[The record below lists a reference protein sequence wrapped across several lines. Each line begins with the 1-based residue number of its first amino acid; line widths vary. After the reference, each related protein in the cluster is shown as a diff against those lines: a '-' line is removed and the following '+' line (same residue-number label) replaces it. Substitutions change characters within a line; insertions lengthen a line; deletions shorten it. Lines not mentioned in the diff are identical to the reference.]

1 MLSLATLTLLLQV
14 ATASSA
20 ASQPALAARNPAFA
34 RDGRLAVSVEGDLWV
49 RATAGQWTRITSG
62 GAWDREPAWTPDGSA
77 IVYSSDQSGTFALWR
92 VGVGPSGATGEPTR
106 LTTSTLP
113 GGEPIV
119 ARDGRVVFVR
129 GRLGAARLWVLG
141 ADGSAS
147 RFTKDTV
154 VEEWP
159 AISADGAR
167 IAYVAVSGASRTL
180 RIRDLSSGAES
191 VVLSD
196 PRIEHPAWA
205 PAGDRLSWTATGP
218 RGAVY
223 VTAVDGRY
231 TNLVSSRHAES
242 AWSPDGKSLA
252 LAELPASE
260 AIARVA
266 YNGDP
271 DRTGDR
277 EANLLAPNT
286 GHLWTVEAP
295 NAPDEALAEQAAA
308 AIVTDRAQRNADAFD
323 QVWNRTASL
332 YYSSPGAA
340 PRRAQWV
347 ALAGKY
353 RPRALA
359 AKDDDELETVLHEM
373 LSHHPAYRQPAI
385 GRAAV
390 SSANPVATAA
400 GIEMLAKG
408 GNVVDAAV
416 AVSFALAVVEPDASG
431 PGGYGQMLV
440 YRKGM
445 DRPQLIEFMTRVPE
459 DAGLENTKLLQ
470 NGRLPDGGPAV
481 VNVPG
486 TVAAM
491 YLAWQKYGSKKLAWS
506 DLLQPAIH
514 AARDGYVVSD
524 GLATTLETERDQFLK
539 YPGSRALFFR
549 NGEPLHAGDTLVNRD
564 LAWTL
569 EQIAKGGAD
578 AFYKGE
584 IAQRLVSDLHAHGNA
599 MKLSDLARYYAAER
613 EPVAG
618 EYRGYTFY
626 SSAPPVSGGAELAA
640 KFNLLEQYRD
650 PKPYTED
657 AGTLHAMIAAW
668 QLVPSTRNR
677 IADPGLWP
685 VNIEPF
691 TSKDTARVRWACFD
705 PNKAID
711 PAALRGDTLV
721 CGSARHTASIELSR
735 PPQCESHGYGAHQA
749 SSCRSAGTT
758 AFTVADAAG
767 NVVAVTQTLG
777 TWGGNFYVT
786 PELGFLYNDKLSSYA
801 TDPGA
806 YGARLPFARH
816 GSTIAPTIVFEG
828 RGAASHPVMA
838 LGAAGNAWI
847 TSAVYQTLEGMI
859 DQHLDPQAALE
870 LPRFLISGGF
880 GGRVGRGGAGAAP
893 PTGATIQLEDGFSP
907 AVMKRLE
914 ALGYRTQIVSLMGE
928 LREGYG
934 AAVKIE
940 NGHVLAGAD
949 PRRAGAAAA
958 IP

>member
-1 MLSLATLTLLLQV
+1 MLSFAALALLLQ
-14 ATASSA
+14 AA
-20 ASQPALAARNPAFA
+20 ASPSPAARNPAFA
-34 RDGRLAVSVEGDLWV
+34 RDGRLAVSVEGDLWIHSTSG
-49 RATAGQWTRITSG
+49 AWTRITSG
-62 GAWDREPAWTPDGSA
+62 GAWDREPAWTPDESA
-77 IVYSSDQSGTFALWR
+77 IVFSSDRSGTFALWR
-92 VGVGPSGATGEPTR
+92 VAVGANGATGEPTR
-106 LTTSTLP
+106 LTNSALP
-113 GGEPIV
+113 DGEPVV
-119 ARDGRVVFVR
+119 APDGRIIFVR
-129 GRLGAARLWVLG
+129 GRLGAAELWSLAPNG
-141 ADGSAS
+141 TAS

-167 IAYVAVSGASRTL
+167 LAYVAIAGGTHAL
-180 RIRDLSSGAES
+180 RVRDLSSGVES
-191 VVLSD
+191 VVLTD
-196 PRIEHPAWA
+196 PRIEHPSWA
-205 PAGDRLSWTATGP
+205 PAGDRLTWTATGP

-223 VTAVDGRY
+223 VTALDGHY
-231 TNLVSSRHAES
+231 TNLASSHHAES
-242 AWSPDGKSLA
+242 AWSPDGRTLA
-252 LAELPASE
+252 LTELPATE

-277 EANLLAPNT
+277 EANLLAPAT
-286 GHLWTVEAP
+286 GHLWSVDAP
-295 NAPDEALAEQAAA
+295 SAPDEALVEQAGAT
-308 AIVTDRAQRNADAFD
+308 VSMDRAQRNADAFD
-323 QVWNRTASL
+323 QLWNRTASL
-332 YYSSPGAA
+332 YYASVDAA
-340 PRRAQWV
+340 PRRKQWET
-347 ALAGKY
+347 LAAKY
-353 RPRALA
+353 RPRAIA
-359 AKDDDELETVLHEM
+359 ATNDDELETVLHEM
-373 LSHHPAYRQPAI
+373 LRQHPPYRQPAM

-400 GIEMLAKG
+400 GLEMLSKG

-445 DRPQLIEFMTRVPE
+445 DKPQLIEFMTRVPE

-470 NGRLPDGGPAV
+470 NGRLPDGGPVV

-491 YLAWQKYGSKKLAWS
+491 YLAWQQYGSKKLAWS
-506 DLLQPAIH
+506 DLLQPAIR

-549 NGEPLHAGDTLVNRD
+549 DGKPLHAGDTLVNPD

-569 EQIAKGGAD
+569 DQIAKGGAD

-584 IAQRLVSDLHAHGNA
+584 IAKRLVNDLHSHGNA

-618 EYRGYTFY
+618 TYRGYTFY

-640 KFNLLEQYRD
+640 KFNLLEQYPN
-650 PKPYTED
+650 PKPYTDD

-677 IADPGLWP
+677 IADPGMWP
-685 VNIEPF
+685 VNTEPF
-691 TSKDTARVRWACFD
+691 TNKDTAKIRWACFNPD
-705 PNKAID
+705 KAID
-711 PAALRGDTLV
+711 PSTLRGDTLSCASV
-721 CGSARHTASIELSR
+721 HRTASIELAR
-735 PPQCESHGYGAHQA
+735 PPKCEAHGYGANQA

-758 AFTVADAAG
+758 AFMVADAAG

-777 TWGGNFYVT
+777 TWGGSFYVT
-786 PELGFLYNDKLSSYA
+786 PGLGFLYNDKLSSYG
-801 TDPGA
+801 TDPGS

-816 GSTIAPTIVFEG
+816 GSTIAPTIVFAG
-828 RGAASHPVMA
+828 SGSSRHAVMA
-838 LGAAGNAWI
+838 AGAAGNAWI
-847 TSAVYQTLEGMI
+847 TSAVYETLEGMI

-870 LPRFLISGGF
+870 LPRFLIGGGF
-880 GGRVGRGGAGAAP
+880 GGGRGGRGAAAAAP
-893 PTGATIQLEDGFSP
+893 SGATVQLEDGFSP
-907 AVMKRLE
+907 AVKKRLE

-949 PRRAGAAAA
+949 PRRAGAAGA